1 MQPLVPK
8 VWCCREH
15 LMRLTTSK
23 IEVGN
28 WGWGWVKMDE
38 DQMNMTWMVCS
49 NFPFYDTSGQLIS
62 WSGPPRLLLGSTDS
76 LFTTWW
82 SSVPVKRIGPTAA
95 GWWPSRTV
103 DAVLASFSPS
113 WPVGWLLGWL
123 DGWPV
128 CSPVRQTGSH
138 CGNLDS
144 NRPTNR
150 RSGFIPVM
158 RRWAVEKRKCLEAV
172 ESWTKPQLDGWWG
185 GKNGCM
191 SKHNIWYGGYL
202 WISKCWLKWTNF

>member
-1 MQPLVPK
+1 MRTKWTWLGWSAPIFPFMTPAASWLAGRASSPLVGFD
-8 VWCCREH
+8 RLALYN
-15 LMRLTTSK
+15 LMVECPCKENRPNS
-23 IEVGN
+23 
-28 WGWGWVKMDE
+28 
-38 DQMNMTWMVCS
+38 
-49 NFPFYDTSGQLIS
+49 
-62 WSGPPRLLLGSTDS
+62 
-76 LFTTWW
+76 
-82 SSVPVKRIGPTAA
+82 
-95 GWWPSRTV
+95 
-103 DAVLASFSPS
+103 
-113 WPVGWLLGWL
+113 GWLMTQSHSGRGFGFFFAQLAGWL

-144 NRPTNR
+144 KRPTNR

-202 WISKCWLKWTNF
+202 WISKCWLKWTNY